1 MKKIAFI
8 LEGEKDSGKTST
20 IREIVKIICKKET
33 QNKKEKETEN
43 KNIIMRED
51 EKYFHDTTNKKLS
64 INELSNDINKLEK
77 KEEDYKSKPKDIGLI
92 IQFNN
97 GIKIGI
103 ESEGDPG
110 RRNNKLFTSL
120 RDFKEKK
127 CDIILCPIRYCEKGY
142 CDYLYYEVKKILN
155 DEDKDITITLD
166 PENKYE
172 KPLFVDKNRYEMIW
186 ITNICTEDEGK
197 QAECNE
203 KSAKLIYGL
212 IEKAISLIIEKTS
225 K

>member
-8 LEGEKDSGKTST
+8 LEGEENSGKTST
-20 IREIVKIICKKET
+20 IKEIVKIIC
-33 QNKKEKETEN
+33 NNEKQIE
-43 KNIIMRED
+43 NIIIR
-51 EKYFHDTTNKKLS
+51 
-64 INELSNDINKLEK
+64 
-77 KEEDYKSKPKDIGLI
+77 EEDKHFYETPNEGTKINLEDILNKKDIGLI

-186 ITNICTEDEGK
+186 ITNIYTKYKSK
-197 QAECNE
+197 QAECNKE
-203 KSAKLIYGL
+203 SAELIYEL
-212 IEKAISLIIEKTS
+212 IEKAIKELSE
-225 K
+225 